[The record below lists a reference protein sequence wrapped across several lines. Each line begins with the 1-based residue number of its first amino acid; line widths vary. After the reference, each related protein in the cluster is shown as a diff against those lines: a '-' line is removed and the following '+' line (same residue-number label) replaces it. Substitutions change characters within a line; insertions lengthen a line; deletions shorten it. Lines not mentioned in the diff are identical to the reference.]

1 VPWRLLD
8 DRAFLALLLRI
19 DVELAAQARA
29 EGCPCGGVLHRSD
42 YPRQP
47 RGLANADRDDFWS
60 RFSFCCNVCRKRVTS
75 RSVRFLGRRVYVALV
90 VVLASARSVTCM
102 PAAAQLSACLQVP
115 RQTLGRWRHWWTAQ
129 FPQTP
134 LWQAHGA
141 RFMPPPDAQRFP
153 LSMLE
158 RFVGSAAESLSEL
171 LQFLSPLTTRTVALR
186 QGH

>member
-1 VPWRLLD
+1 LLD

-19 DVELAAQARA
+19 DVELAEQARA
-29 EGCPCGGVLHRSD
+29 KGCPCGGVLHRSD

-47 RGLANADRDDFWS
+47 RGLAKADRDDLLS

-75 RSVRFLGRRVYVALV
+75 ESVRFLGRRLYVMLV

-115 RQTLGRWRHWWTAQ
+115 RQTLDRWRQWWTAQ

-134 LWQAHGA
+134 LWQASGA
-141 RFMPPPDAQRFP
+141 SFMPPPDAQRFP
-153 LSMLE
+153 LSLLE
-158 RFVGSAAESLSEL
+158 RFGGSALNSLLHL
-171 LQFLSPLTTRTVALR
+171 LAFLSPLTTRPVALR
-186 QGH
+186 QGR

>member
-1 VPWRLLD
+1 MPWRLLD
-8 DRAFLALLLRI
+8 DRAFLAILLRA

-42 YPRQP
+42 YERQP
-47 RGLANADRDDFWS
+47 RGLAKADRADFSS

-75 RSVRFLGRRVYVALV
+75 RSVRFLGRRVYVMLS
-90 VVLASARSVTCM
+90 VVLMSNRAVERL

-115 RQTLGRWRHWWTAQ
+115 RQTLGRWREWWTAQ

-134 LWQAHGA
+134 LWQARGA

-153 LSMLE
+153 LSMQE
-158 RFVGSAAESLSEL
+158 RFVGSAAESLSQL
-171 LQFLSPLTTRTVALR
+171 LHFLSPLTTRTVALR
-186 QGH
+186 QGR